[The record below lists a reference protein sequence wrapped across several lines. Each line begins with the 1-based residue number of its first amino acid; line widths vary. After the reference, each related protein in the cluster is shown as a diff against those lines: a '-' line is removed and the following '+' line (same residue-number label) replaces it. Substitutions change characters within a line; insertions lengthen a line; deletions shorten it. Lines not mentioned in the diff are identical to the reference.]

1 MSGRRTSEANLNSSR
16 RRRTDAE
23 QSTKEKFAQKGVAKN
38 NSVGSNMMESLLVGK
53 KQQTLAL
60 PKVAGLGQSHRDA
73 LGFRESQRN

>member
-1 MSGRRTSEANLNSSR
+1 MSGRRASDANLNSSR
-16 RRRTDAE
+16 RRTDADL
-23 QSTKEKFAQKGVAKN
+23 SAKEKFAQKGGAKY
-38 NSVGSNMMESLLVGK
+38 NSMGPNMMETLIVGK